1 MTTYQIHPS
10 VGVAR
15 LGNSPGAFYLEPET
29 IGGRPLRCDEYGNP
43 ALEHGRPVPVRKFK
57 DDEGRVLRQG
67 SLFRVFAR
75 DGEGELTE
83 VTLKTKGV
91 ASITWTAH
99 LANKKAA
106 WYGFAEQQGDL
117 MYGNGN
123 SYQAQKVAKNN
134 PDRKTPG
141 ERRKL
146 IIDPGPRSV
155 SGARQSAEFSQD
167 TIPPG
172 YPFGSFPPPP
182 KQGIPITTLGGLRT
196 DDEGRLVVL
205 GGYGNAA
212 GDTTISSFGG
222 ASTWHDDIADGPVYC
237 TIEMDDGTSQQLT
250 AWCLVGSPR
259 FAPELVNVVTLD
271 DIAFDV
277 AVRYQNLAPGLY
289 ANGAFDP
296 GYVASFDRDIGP
308 VMRRLMDALW
318 VANVPSMAVF
328 SAPRFDVRDP
338 SEANRPMREAYFR
351 YFRHPLSQQEQ
362 GFTDLGTDR
371 GAPMMPLQ
379 SGSNSVS
386 NVLLWKFLT
395 LTQTQYF
402 LLGQWA
408 AGKFENGP
416 GSGFGLN
423 RRDRASLGNCVGSP
437 MCPGIEVTWSTTNPA
452 IWDPASPFRI
462 LHAYDEAHY
471 RQHGL
476 DPMREEATAPGFPAP
491 TPGCE
496 PGDLTKRMAI
506 PWQADFFQ
514 CTAQFIN
521 YSDPQVNQSPDNI
534 PVPPTYYAYW
544 WPVQSPMFVL
554 SGYTA
559 LAEQQA
565 AGVPAGF
572 QVYYPRGVNSFAQ
585 MITGWS
591 YLGFVVNQNEG
602 EDRELYPYFVERE
615 RLHDRFEVA
624 SMTVGTVDNFVNP
637 TDVMF
642 WPVWYMKNEPEKRP
656 ALFRGVPGAMARPQ
670 AAPGEL
676 PVRSHV
682 SGGMGRRHDPRT
694 PAGEEQ
700 AETIE
705 AGRDGAAPA
714 GET

>member
-1 MTTYQIHPS
+1 

-15 LGNSPGAFYLEPET
+15 LGNSPDRFYLEPDRT
-29 IGGRPLRCDEYGNP
+29 GGRPWECDEYGNP
-43 ALEHGRPVPVRKFK
+43 VLDDGEPVPVRKFK
-57 DDEGRVLRQG
+57 DDEGRILRQG
-67 SLFRVFAR
+67 SLFHIFAAGD
-75 DGEGELTE
+75 DGGVTE
-83 VTLKTKGV
+83 VTLDTPGV
-91 ASITWTAH
+91 TSIEWTAH

-117 MYGNGN
+117 MFGPGN
-123 SYQAQKVAKNN
+123 SYQAQGVALNN
-134 PDRKTPG
+134 PGVTGTDA
-141 ERRKL
+141 RRKL

-155 SGARQSAEFSQD
+155 AGARQSAEFSIE
-167 TIPPG
+167 TIPPD
-172 YPFGSFPPPP
+172 YPWGSFPDQNPT
-182 KQGIPITTLGGLRT
+182 QGTAISTLGGLRT
-196 DDEGRLVVL
+196 DDVGRLVVL
-205 GGYGNAA
+205 GGFGHAG

-222 ASTWHDDIADGPVYC
+222 ADTWHDDISDGPVYC
-237 TIEMDDGTSQQLT
+237 TVTFDDGSSQQLT
-250 AWCLVGSPR
+250 AWCVVGSPK
-259 FAPELVNVVTLD
+259 FAPELVNVVSLD

-277 AVRYQNLAPGLY
+277 AVRYLDLVPEMY
-289 ANGAFDP
+289 AGGAFNP

-308 VMRRLMDALW
+308 IIRRLMDALW
-318 VANVPSMAVF
+318 VANVPSMAIF
-328 SAPRFDVRDP
+328 SAPRFDVRDDSP
-338 SEANRPMREAYFR
+338 ENRPAREAYFR
-351 YFRHPLSQQEQ
+351 YFRNPATQQEQ
-362 GFTDLGTDR
+362 IFTDLGTDQ

-386 NVLLWKFLT
+386 NVLLWKFLN

-408 AGKFENGP
+408 AGRFDAGP
-416 GSGFGLN
+416 GNGFGLN
-423 RRDRASLGNCVGSP
+423 PLDRASLGNCVGSP

-452 IWDPASPFRI
+452 IWDPGQPFRI
-462 LHAYDEAHY
+462 LHAYDEAY
-471 RQHGL
+471 YQANGL
-476 DPMREEATAPGFPAP
+476 DPMREEATAPGDPASP
-491 TPGCE
+491 PGCE

-521 YSDPQVNQSPDNI
+521 YSNPDLNQTNNI

-559 LAEQQA
+559 LEEQAA

-624 SMTVGTVDNFVNP
+624 SMTVGTADNFVNP

-642 WPVWYMKNEPEKRP
+642 WPVWYMKDEPAVRP
-656 ALFRGVPGAMARPQ
+656 SVFRGVPAPMARVDGRGVHRQ
-670 AAPGEL
+670 
-676 PVRSHV
+676 VRSP
-682 SGGMGRRHDPRT
+682 SSGGGMGRRHDPRT
-694 PAGEEQ
+694 PAGE
-700 AETIE
+700 AE
-705 AGRDGAAPA
+705 AAA
-714 GET
+714 VESGSGS

>member
-15 LGNSPGAFYLEPET
+15 LGNAPDAFYLQPQST
-29 IGGRPLRCDEYGNP
+29 GGRPWQCDEYGNLV
-43 ALEHGRPVPVRKFK
+43 LENGHPVPVRRFK
-57 DDEGRVLRQG
+57 DGAGRVLRQG
-67 SLFRVFAR
+67 ALFRIFASG
-75 DGEGELTE
+75 GEGEPTE
-83 VTLKTKGV
+83 VTLQTAGV
-91 ASITWTAH
+91 TSITWTAH

-117 MYGNGN
+117 MYGEGN
-123 SYQAQKVAKNN
+123 SYAAQGVALNN
-134 PDRKTPG
+134 PAETTVE
-141 ERRKL
+141 ERRAL

-155 SGARQSAEFSQD
+155 TGAQQSAEFSQD
-167 TIPPG
+167 TIPAD
-172 YPFGSFPPPP
+172 YPWGSFPPPP
-182 KQGIPITTLGGLRT
+182 TQGTPVTTLGGLRT
-196 DDEGRLVVL
+196 DADGRLVVL
-205 GGYGNAA
+205 GGFGSAG

-222 ASTWHDDIADGPVYC
+222 ADTWHDDIADGPVYC
-237 TIEMDDGTSQQLT
+237 TIDMDDGSSQQLT
-250 AWCLVGSPR
+250 AWCVVGSPK

-277 AVRYQNLAPGLY
+277 AVRYQGLVPGLY
-289 ANGAFDP
+289 ANGAYNPDF
-296 GYVASFDRDIGP
+296 VASYDRDVGP
-308 VMRRLMDALW
+308 LVRRLMDALW

-328 SAPRFDVRDP
+328 AAPRFDMRDA
-338 SEANRPMREAYFR
+338 SEANRPLREAYFG
-351 YFRHPLSQQEQ
+351 YFRQPLNQEEQ
-362 GFTDLGTDR
+362 GFTGLGADA

-408 AGKFENGP
+408 AGAFTSGP
-416 GSGFGLN
+416 GDDFGLSPL
-423 RRDRASLGNCVGSP
+423 DRASLGNCVGSP

-452 IWDPASPFRI
+452 IWDPDNPFRI
-462 LHAYDEAHY
+462 LPAYDETY
-471 RQHGL
+471 YQQNGL
-476 DPMREEATAPGFPAP
+476 DPMREEATAPGFPASP
-491 TPGCE
+491 PGCE

-521 YSDPQVNQSPDNI
+521 YSNSDLNQQDSI

-559 LAEQQA
+559 LQEQAA

-591 YLGFVVNQNEG
+591 YLGFIVNQNEG
-602 EDRELYPYFVERE
+602 EDRERYPYFVERE
-615 RLHDRFEVA
+615 RLHDRFVVA

-637 TDVMF
+637 TDTMF
-642 WPVWYMKNEPEKRP
+642 WPVWYMKDEPDQRP
-656 ALFRGVPGAMARPQ
+656 SVFRGVPSAMARTAGGAGHRPVH
-670 AAPGEL
+670 AP
-676 PVRSHV
+676 V

-694 PAGEEQ
+694 PAGQ
-700 AETIE
+700 AQADAVE
-705 AGRDGAAPA
+705 AGKPGGGTGDAS
-714 GET
+714 